1 MMELGIKVSWR
12 FRAVARS
19 VLARGVLAR
28 GVLARSVLARGVLA
42 RGVLV
47 TTVLATGGC
56 SRDNIE
62 AINLANQAD
71 QALKVNVSGAIK
83 DYEEATRLDPTN
95 HRIFWK
101 LANAYHKQE
110 EWDKMASTLAR
121 ASQVAPTFA
130 NYLYNR
136 GYALMKIAESGNKD
150 AYQEAKQPLQDCIQ
164 KDPNYAECYH
174 WLGTALLWTDDEQG
188 ALQNYSKAIELDPT
202 IPYFYPALGEV
213 YLSLRMYDQAEKVL
227 QEATRLIPP
236 TDKTANALYGAYTL
250 LSNVHQAKGD
260 DAGRLADLEKAND
273 IAGASHPEIA
283 FNLGST
289 YAVMKPPQKEKAL
302 RLLKSFNK
310 RACKSADAAKK
321 FKDQCASSN
330 DLVQKLGGVL

>member
-1 MMELGIKVSWR
+1 MMTELG
-12 FRAVARS
+12 FGMHTGGNRAAPALSRAPRAPREETTAAPRGALS
-19 VLARGVLAR
+19 LRALALGGLLA
-28 GVLARSVLARGVLA
+28 L
-42 RGVLV
+42 
-47 TTVLATGGC
+47 GC
-56 SRDNIE
+56 SRDHIE
-62 AINLANQAD
+62 AINLANRGD
-71 QALKVNVSGAIK
+71 QAVKVNVGGAIK
-83 DYEEATRLDPTN
+83 DYEEATRLDPSN

-101 LANAYHKQE
+101 LSKAYHKQE

-121 ASQVAPTFA
+121 ASQVAPEFA
-130 NYLYNR
+130 NYLYHR
-136 GYALMKIAESGNKD
+136 GFALMKIAEGGNKD
-150 AYQEAKQPLQDCIQ
+150 AYQEAKEPLKACIER
-164 KDPNYAECYH
+164 DPNYAECYH

-188 ALQNYSKAIELDPT
+188 ALQNYTKAIELDPT

-213 YLSLRMYDQAEKVL
+213 YLSLRMYDEAEKVL

-236 TDKTANALYGAYTL
+236 TEKTANALYGAYTL
-250 LSNVHQAKGD
+250 LSNVHQAKGND
-260 DAGRLADLEKAND
+260 EARMADLEKAND
-273 IAGASHPEIA
+273 IAGANHPEIA

-321 FKDQCASSN
+321 FKDQCATSN